1 MEEVMEEAAE
11 EEVMEEEEEVTVAGA
26 VVADLEV
33 AAVGD
38 LEEVSIRRNLKM

>member
-1 MEEVMEEAAE
+1 MEEVMEEAA
-11 EEVMEEEEEVTVAGA
+11 EEEVTVAGA